1 MTDDEELGL
10 HEVASVVAPA
20 QERIAE
26 LSRSL
31 GGLGAYVCALIPSS
45 RAIGRESIT
54 AVTPGGE
61 SLTLTIAMAE
71 ALAEAVP
78 VLVGMY
84 PVDLDVPADDIQGE
98 LWRAESARVQEL
110 DLTLRLRSGRGTLSD
125 PIQITAP
132 WGLSPGHADLVLV
145 CAERPRGWPR

>member
-1 MTDDEELGL
+1 MIENDDVGFADI
-10 HEVASVVAPA
+10 ASAVAPVHG
-20 QERIAE
+20 QIGE
-26 LSRSL
+26 LSRTL
-31 GGLGAYVCALIPSS
+31 GDLGTYVCALIPSG
-45 RAIGRESIT
+45 RAVGRESIT
-54 AVTPGGE
+54 AVTPSGE

-84 PVDLDVPADDIQGE
+84 PVDLEVPADDIQGE
-98 LWRAESARVQEL
+98 LWRSESARVQEL
-110 DLTLRLRSGRGTLSD
+110 DLTLRLRSGRGTLTD